1 MVWGRLSWV
10 VWLSFWVCSNTFVFN
25 ISNVST
31 VSISNTVGYN
41 LNATIGKVDTIFT
54 VGGVTITVFVGS
66 KVRFGVVISYGI
78 TVLVDGWCIICWC
91 LAVSRGRCVIW
102 SRFVDYWGYI
112 WSWFVYNNWGYIWSW
127 FVYNWGMVRSWSWL
141 VNRGRVVNWG
151 WSWLVN
157 RGSMVYWGSMK
168 DWGSMVNSWVS
179 IGWGMNWDMS
189 WSVNGSTVLFTS
201 IWIVYIL
208 WGGMGLAR
216 NGSMVSS
223 MGFVCCNFDC
233 RGVSVLDNLVAALVG
248 QSYGQGSEYCDEC
261 LE

>member
-78 TVLVDGWCIICWC
+78 TVLVDGWCIICWF

-112 WSWFVYNNWGYIWSW
+112 WSWFVYNWSMIWGRGWV
-127 FVYNWGMVRSWSWL
+127 VYRCWVID
-141 VNRGRVVNWG
+141 RGGVI
-151 WSWLVN
+151 
-157 RGSMVYWGSMK
+157 
-168 DWGSMVNSWVS
+168 WGSMVD
-179 IGWGMNWDMS
+179 G
-189 WSVNGSTVLFTS
+189 WSVD
-201 IWIVYIL
+201 
-208 WGGMGLAR
+208 R
-216 NGSMVSS
+216 
-223 MGFVCCNFDC
+223 
-233 RGVSVLDNLVAALVG
+233 
-248 QSYGQGSEYCDEC
+248 
-261 LE
+261 